1 MQGIDCQKLLKVRS
15 LVDYSLLDQS
25 IRQLMSIIPLPH
37 NDHRGSLGK
46 DAISYFLTVFLVKKT
61 HYSSLFGYSC
71 FNTLGSPVVLNLC
84 NFIF

>member
-46 DAISYFLTVFLVKKT
+46 DAISYFLTVFLVKRLT
-61 HYSSLFGYSC
+61 TVVCSA
-71 FNTLGSPVVLNLC
+71 TLGSPVLLNLC